1 MKKLDFHVHI
11 LDDIPVEESIRH
23 FKELC
28 ERKGYEGVG
37 IMSLVH
43 DDTTGYRPHANRD
56 ALTIKEALGKSY
68 AFASLDHQ
76 YDFVE
81 QAKEYMAQG
90 FDGIKLL
97 EGKPSCYRIN
107 GLGYDHPRF
116 EPFFTYCEAEQI
128 PLMIHVN
135 DPKTFWDAERVS
147 ESAKRNGW
155 FYGDGTMPSHEDF
168 KQVLENVLA
177 RHPNLR
183 AAIAHMGFYAD
194 ELPRAAELL
203 DTYPNL
209 RLDITPALPI
219 YVQLCETPMESKA
232 FFEKYHTRL
241 IFGTDAYNDLTE
253 GSKHRRYNDK
263 KTDILDVFFGKGEP
277 VEMYDRIVTPIAPS
291 DEMLENIYYHNAL
304 RFIKKEQ

>member
-28 ERKGYEGVG
+28 DRKGYEGVG

-43 DDTTGYRPHANRD
+43 DDTTGYRPDANHD
-56 ALTIKEALGKSY
+56 ALTIKKALPASY

-76 YDFVE
+76 RDFVE
-81 QAKEYMAQG
+81 QTKEYMEQG

-107 GLGYDHPRF
+107 GIGYDHPRF
-116 EPFFTYCEAEQI
+116 EPFFAYCEAEQI

-135 DPKTFWDAERVS
+135 DPKTFWDAEKVS

-177 RHPNLR
+177 RHPRLR
-183 AAIAHMGFYAD
+183 AAVAHLGFYAD
-194 ELPRAAELL
+194 ELQRAADLL
-203 DTYPNL
+203 DKYPNL
-209 RLDITPALPI
+209 YFDITPALPI
-219 YVQLCETPMESKA
+219 YYQLCETPTESKA

-241 IFGTDAYNDLTE
+241 IYGTDSYNDLTE
-253 GSKHRRYNDK
+253 GGKRRAFNDK
-263 KTDILDVFFGKGEP
+263 KTDILTAFFGDGEP
-277 VEMYDRIVTPIAPS
+277 REMYNHRITPISLS
-291 DEMLENIYYHNAL
+291 DEMLENIYYNNAL
-304 RFIKKEQ
+304 AFMKK